1 MSLTKREVTV
11 LMDAAL
17 GLTMEDTALF
27 LGLSP
32 QTIKFERMSIIKK
45 LNASNTT
52 HAVYIA
58 VKKGIIR

>member
-1 MSLTKREVTV
+1 MGLTKREITV

-27 LGLSP
+27 LNLSQ
-32 QTIKFERMSIIKK
+32 QTIKFERMRILKK

-58 VKKGIIR
+58 TKKGIIK